1 MKGSK
6 KLNQL
11 LEDNEKKLKKLFK
24 YDKKEALSFTKEDR
38 EKVEDQFGV
47 YVIFDGKKPVFV
59 GQTGGYSTGYKPIQ
73 KDLNSKLAQYNSKS
87 DSGTTKFRRELAKS
101 KKKDISDLKGVTAEE
116 YGLTFQYI
124 KVKDEPAFI
133 NILEILAL
141 EYAKQEN
148 MKLYN
153 FQ

>member
-38 EKVEDQFGV
+38 KSRGSVWCICDIRWQ
-47 YVIFDGKKPVFV
+47 KPVFV

-101 KKKDISDLKGVTAEE
+101 KKKDTSDLKGVTAEE